1 MKIIFRQATLSD
13 CEKIASFVIEL
24 TDEISHLTDKK
35 HFDINLNQ
43 TSEQCKSLISH
54 GHYKAILAELD
65 GETIAIATL
74 SETYALYASGK
85 VGLIQEFYVVPSYR
99 SSGVGSLLLKEV
111 YAFGNTQQW
120 SCVELCTPPLPQFE
134 RTLTF
139 YQRNGLSAVGG
150 RKMRQTLAINE

>member
-1 MKIIFRQATLSD
+1 MEIIFRQATLSD
-13 CEKIASFVIEL
+13 CEKIASFVVEL

-35 HFDINLNQ
+35 HFDINLEK
-43 TSEQCKSLISH
+43 TTEQCKSLISNEL
-54 GHYKAILAELD
+54 YKAILAELD
-65 GETIAIATL
+65 GETIAIATF

-111 YAFGNTQQW
+111 YAFGNTQRW

-134 RTLTF
+134 RTLKF
-139 YQRNGLSAVGG
+139 YERNGLSPVGG
-150 RKMRQTLAINE
+150 RKMRQILVKDE